1 MNEEKKVKRKLK
13 WQIKFILLIVII
25 VLYPFF
31 IGTKGIFIKEYK
43 LTTSKINQNTHG
55 LKILQFSDL
64 NYKSNLSDTKF
75 NNLIRKINETKP
87 DIIIFTGDLIDKNY
101 DVKDEDITKLKTN
114 LKKIKAEFG
123 KYYVPGE
130 QDGEREVEIL
140 NSSEFINLDDKVQ
153 YVYPKSNIPI
163 VFLSKETCNS
173 FFSENKNEIPYNLL
187 ILHNPDDIKDFKEN
201 KIDVALAG
209 HTLNG
214 MINIPKIKDLLMKS
228 KYKKNYQKVNDI
240 DLYINPGI
248 GERKIKARLFN
259 HPTLYLYRLNK
270 AS

>member
-87 DIIIFTGDLIDKNY
+87 DIVIFTGDLIDKNY

-187 ILHNPDDIKDFKEN
+187 ILHNPDDIKDFKEWQGGDIIVFKNHIGIISDKRN
-201 KIDVALAG
+201 KNGIPFIIHHASPVQRAYEEDILEVKTDIIG
-209 HTLNG
+209 H
-214 MINIPKIKDLLMKS
+214 
-228 KYKKNYQKVNDI
+228 
-240 DLYINPGI
+240 
-248 GERKIKARLFN
+248 
-259 HPTLYLYRLNK
+259 YRY
-270 AS
+270 

>member
-87 DIIIFTGDLIDKNY
+87 DIVIFTGDLIDKNY
-101 DVKDEDITKLKTN
+101 DVKDEDIT
-114 LKKIKAEFG
+114 
-123 KYYVPGE
+123 
-130 QDGEREVEIL
+130 
-140 NSSEFINLDDKVQ
+140 
-153 YVYPKSNIPI
+153 NIMYQ
-163 VFLSKETCNS
+163 
-173 FFSENKNEIPYNLL
+173 ENKMA
-187 ILHNPDDIKDFKEN
+187 KE
-201 KIDVALAG
+201 
-209 HTLNG
+209 
-214 MINIPKIKDLLMKS
+214 KS
-228 KYKKNYQKVNDI
+228 K
-240 DLYINPGI
+240 
-248 GERKIKARLFN
+248 F
-259 HPTLYLYRLNK
+259 
-270 AS
+270 